1 LQQTK
6 PDRSEPS
13 VWFGFDEKSPG
24 LDQFGLLWF
33 GTITANQALSR
44 SLSARVRPILLTQAL
59 SRCIGARINVYS
71 RSDVILCVLR
81 LS

>member
-24 LDQFGLLWF
+24 LDQFDLLWF

-44 SLSARVRPILLTQAL
+44 SLSARVGAILLTQAL
-59 SRCIGARINVYS
+59 SRRPGARVSVYS
-71 RSDVILCVLR
+71 RIQVILCVLV
-81 LS
+81 LV